1 MSPRRRESA
10 AGGHPRTNGPERAA
24 SAGRV
29 RVAASD
35 ATTGASSGMV
45 GVCSSSSWCTLA
57 CAVRM
62 AADEGRSLR
71 RFRRSAGRESPDQR
85 CVGPSG
91 PELHWRCGEG
101 PVILGNR
108 VREIVGTSAMSHAWL
123 AARSRWSQS
132 RNPTAVQSGNR
143 SATPILGERPR
154 ETIAGNRLCELFR
167 KERLTLSGPRRA
179 QAGSN
184 LPTASARDQRSATY
198 VGGSPPQGG
207 WKPMKPT
214 DRPTD
219 RKSVV

>member
-1 MSPRRRESA
+1 MRAGRKPAASDRGVMSPRRRESA

-101 PVILGNR
+101 PVILGSR
-108 VREIVGTSAMSHAWL
+108 VREIVGVARQSQAWL
-123 AARSRWSQS
+123 DGAGRWSQS

-154 ETIAGNRLCELFR
+154 
-167 KERLTLSGPRRA
+167 RRMSRA
-179 QAGSN
+179 TVCVSV
-184 LPTASARDQRSATY
+184 SARSRS
-198 VGGSPPQGG
+198 
-207 WKPMKPT
+207 
-214 DRPTD
+214 R
-219 RKSVV
+219 